1 VAPVVAADPP
11 GCTYERTVRHTPG
24 VGLQRVIIK
33 ICPDA

>member
-1 VAPVVAADPP
+1 VAPVVEADPP

-33 ICPDA
+33 VCPDA